1 MGENRVFAEKSGPTR
16 ARLWPP
22 HFLQWEGAVIR
33 HSVPGSGTIAQS
45 GSWLLTPPHGL
56 LIRLTFRDPEELRHY
71 CHTTVW
77 STAILSVDHEIK
89 GKRKVNYEL
98 HEADT
103 PCICSHNLFKFFF
116 SVMHSLIIYIL
127 HALYARWW
135 GKRHTQ
141 LNNPVG
147 LVGHWGKRTWANLFS

>member
-1 MGENRVFAEKSGPTR
+1 MGENRVFAEKSGPAR

-45 GSWLLTPPHGL
+45 GSWLLTPSHGL

-89 GKRKVNYEL
+89 GKRKVHYEL

-103 PCICSHNLFKFFF
+103 LCICSHNLFKFFF
-116 SVMHSLIIYIL
+116 FCNAQPHYL
-127 HALYARWW
+127 HITCPNARRW